1 MEIFVKVRAAC
12 AQGGLFAGKWALI
25 AFAIVAA
32 FALAVQALA
41 LVLAAL
47 ALLVIALCLATVCMP
62 EESRAV
68 WAWMRETLCRWS
80 AVAGTAAAQDGGCT
94 SPAGQAPAG
103 QAPAGQAPAGQAP
116 AGAQPSEEN
125 SGNGTAEG
133 EGGQASAPRQGP

>member
-1 MEIFVKVRAAC
+1 MDIVAKIRAAC
-12 AQGGLFAGKWALI
+12 ARGGIFAGKWALI
-25 AFAIVAA
+25 GFAVVAA

-80 AVAGTAAAQDGGCT
+80 AVAGTGAAE
-94 SPAGQAPAG
+94 AGSAG
-103 QAPAGQAPAGQAP
+103 YGSA
-116 AGAQPSEEN
+116 E
-125 SGNGTAEG
+125 SGTTASG
-133 EGGQASAPRQGP
+133 KTASAGPECREPKSEACTDKRP

>member
-94 SPAGQAPAG
+94 SPVGQAPAG
-103 QAPAGQAPAGQAP
+103 QAQ
-116 AGAQPSEEN
+116 AGAQHSEEN
-125 SGNGTAEG
+125 SGHGTAAG
-133 EGGQASAPRQGP
+133 EGGQASASRQGA

>member
-1 MEIFVKVRAAC
+1 MDIVDKIRAAC
-12 AQGGLFAGKWALI
+12 ARGGIFAGKWALI
-25 AFAIVAA
+25 AFAGVAA

-80 AVAGTAAAQDGGCT
+80 AVAGTGAAESGT
-94 SPAGQAPAG
+94 PA
-103 QAPAGQAPAGQAP
+103 
-116 AGAQPSEEN
+116 
-125 SGNGTAEG
+125 SGDA
-133 EGGQASAPRQGP
+133 ASARADSVTKASAEPECSGPKSEACTDKRP

>member
-1 MEIFVKVRAAC
+1 MDIAAKVRAAC
-12 AQGGLFAGKWALI
+12 ARGGIFAGKWALI
-25 AFAIVAA
+25 VFAGLAA

-80 AVAGTAAAQDGGCT
+80 AVAG
-94 SPAGQAPAG
+94 
-103 QAPAGQAPAGQAP
+103 
-116 AGAQPSEEN
+116 PS
-125 SGNGTAEG
+125 TAESG
-133 EGGQASAPRQGP
+133 AAESGTTESGTTESAETACCGSKSKACTDKRP